1 MLRFALARIAMAIPT
16 LLIVAVAVFV
26 LIRLIPGD
34 PAQLMLG
41 DLANPASL
49 ADLRARLGLDQS
61 WPVQFSIW
69 FSNMLHG
76 DLGKSITTGQ
86 PVLGLVWDRF
96 LVSAQVVLAA
106 VLFASVV
113 AVPAGMIAAW
123 KQNGAPDLLL
133 VGTATLLVS
142 IPTFWGGLL
151 LLLFFGLK
159 LQWLPVVGYVS
170 VSADWKA
177 GLLYL
182 VMPILTLF
190 LHEIGVLM
198 RMARASTLE
207 VLRLDYITHAR
218 AKGLSERAVLMR
230 HAFKN
235 AFGPTWTLI
244 GLVLGNLLG
253 GIAVVETVF
262 TIPGLGRLLVDAIF
276 GRDYPVIQGCLLFVA
291 VVYVVVNLVI
301 DLCYPF
307 FDPRVAA
314 E

>member
-1 MLRFALARIAMAIPT
+1 MLRFALSRIFMAIPT
-16 LLIVAVAVFV
+16 LLIVAVTVFV

-34 PAQLMLG
+34 PAQLLLG
-41 DLANPASL
+41 DLATPVAL
-49 ADLRARLGLDQS
+49 ADLRERLGLDQS
-61 WPVQFSIW
+61 WFTQFGIW
-69 FSNMLHG
+69 FANMLQG
-76 DLGKSITTGQ
+76 DLGSSITTGQ
-86 PVLGLVWDRF
+86 PVLALVWERF
-96 LVSAQVVLAA
+96 LVSGRIVLVA
-106 VLFASVV
+106 VLMASLV

-123 KQNGAPDLLL
+123 KQNKTPDLLL

-142 IPTFWGGLL
+142 IPTFWLGLL
-151 LLLFFGLK
+151 LLIFFGLK
-159 LQWLPVVGYVS
+159 LEWLPVVGYVS
-170 VSADWKA
+170 IASNWKA

-182 VMPILTLF
+182 VMPVLTLF

-218 AKGLSERAVLMR
+218 AKGLSESSVLMNHVFR
-230 HAFKN
+230 N

-276 GRDYPVIQGCLLFVA
+276 SRDYPVIQGCLLFVG
-291 VVYVVVNLVI
+291 VVYVIVNLFI
-301 DLCYPF
+301 DLCYPL

>member
-1 MLRFALARIAMAIPT
+1 MFRFALTRIGMALPT
-16 LLIVAVAVFV
+16 LLIVAVSVFV

-41 DLANPASL
+41 DLATPASL

-61 WPVQFSIW
+61 LPVQFGIWIGNVLTGDFGQSI
-69 FSNMLHG
+69 S
-76 DLGKSITTGQ
+76 SQ
-86 PVLGLVWDRF
+86 QAVLPLILQRF
-96 LVSAQVVLAA
+96 WVSAQIVLVA
-106 VLFASVV
+106 VLLASCV
-113 AVPAGMIAAW
+113 AVPAGVIAAW
-123 KQNGAPDLLL
+123 KQDSALDLGL
-133 VGTATLLVS
+133 VATATLLLSV
-142 IPTFWGGLL
+142 PTFWLGLL

-159 LQWLPVVGYVS
+159 LGWLPVVGYVS
-170 VSADWKA
+170 IAENPLA
-177 GLLYL
+177 GVLYL
-182 VMPILTLF
+182 VMPIMTLF
-190 LHEIGVLM
+190 LHEIGVIL

-218 AKGLSERAVLMR
+218 AKGLSEGAVLWR

-276 GRDYPVIQGCLLFVA
+276 ARDYPVIQGCMLFIA
-291 VVYVVVNLVI
+291 FTYVLVNLVI
-301 DLCYPF
+301 DLCYPV
-307 FDPRVAA
+307 FDPRVTAQ
-314 E
+314 

>member
-1 MLRFALARIAMAIPT
+1 MFRFAAARIAMAIPT
-16 LLIVAVAVFV
+16 LLIVAVSVFV

-34 PAQLMLG
+34 PAQLLLG
-41 DLANPASL
+41 DLATPASL
-49 ADLRARLGLDQS
+49 ADLRARLGLDRS
-61 WPVQFSIW
+61 LPAQFGIW
-69 FSNMLHG
+69 FGHVLQG
-76 DLGKSITTGQ
+76 DLGTSINSGQ
-86 PVLGLVWDRF
+86 DVLSLVTDRF
-96 LVSAQVVLAA
+96 LISGRIVLVAVALAA
-106 VLFASVV
+106 MV
-113 AVPAGMIAAW
+113 AVPAGMVAAW
-123 KQNGAPDLLL
+123 KQNRAPDLLL
-133 VGTATLLVS
+133 VGSATLLVS
-142 IPTFWGGLL
+142 VPTFWLGLL
-151 LLLFFGLK
+151 LLLLFGLK
-159 LQWLPVVGYVS
+159 LGWLPVVGYVGI
-170 VSADWKA
+170 AEDWKN

-182 VMPILTLF
+182 VLPVLTLF

-276 GRDYPVIQGCLLFVA
+276 ARDYPVIQGCLLFVA
-291 VVYVVVNLVI
+291 VIYVVVNLVI

-307 FDPRVAA
+307 FDPRVAV

>member
-1 MLRFALARIAMAIPT
+1 MFRFALTRIGMALPT
-16 LLIVAVAVFV
+16 LLIVAVSVFV

-41 DLANPASL
+41 DLATPASL

-61 WPVQFSIW
+61 LPVQFGIWIGNVVTGDFGQSI
-69 FSNMLHG
+69 S
-76 DLGKSITTGQ
+76 SQ
-86 PVLGLVWDRF
+86 QAVLPLILQRF
-96 LVSAQVVLAA
+96 WVSAQIVLVA
-106 VLFASVV
+106 VLLASCV
-113 AVPAGMIAAW
+113 AVPAGVIAAW
-123 KQNGAPDLLL
+123 KQDSALDLGL
-133 VGTATLLVS
+133 VATATLLLS
-142 IPTFWGGLL
+142 IPTFWLGLL

-159 LQWLPVVGYVS
+159 LEWLPVVGYVS
-170 VSADWKA
+170 IAENPWA
-177 GLLYL
+177 GILYL
-182 VMPILTLF
+182 VMPIMTLF
-190 LHEIGVLM
+190 LHEIGVIL

-218 AKGLSERAVLMR
+218 AKGLSERAVLWR

-276 GRDYPVIQGCLLFVA
+276 ARDYPVIQGCMLFVA
-291 VVYVVVNLVI
+291 FTYVLVNLVI
-301 DLCYPF
+301 DLCYPV
-307 FDPRVAA
+307 FDPRVTAQ
-314 E
+314 

>member
-1 MLRFALARIAMAIPT
+1 MFRFAAARIAMAIPT
-16 LLIVAVAVFV
+16 LLIVAVSVFV

-34 PAQLMLG
+34 PAQLLLG
-41 DLANPASL
+41 DLATPASL
-49 ADLRARLGLDQS
+49 ADLRARLGLDRS
-61 WPVQFSIW
+61 LPAQFGIW
-69 FSNMLHG
+69 FGHVLKG
-76 DLGKSITTGQ
+76 DLGLSINSGQ
-86 PVLGLVWDRF
+86 DVLSLVADRF
-96 LVSAQVVLAA
+96 LISGRIVLVAVALAA
-106 VLFASVV
+106 MV

-133 VGTATLLVS
+133 VGSATLLVS
-142 IPTFWGGLL
+142 IPTFWLGLL
-151 LLLFFGLK
+151 LLLLFGLE
-159 LQWLPVVGYVS
+159 LGWLPVVGYVGI
-170 VSADWKA
+170 AEDWKN

-182 VMPILTLF
+182 ALPVLTLF

-218 AKGLSERAVLMR
+218 AKGLSERAVLVR

-276 GRDYPVIQGCLLFVA
+276 ARDYPVIQGCLLLVA

-301 DLCYPF
+301 DLCYPL
-307 FDPRVAA
+307 FDPRVAV

>member
-1 MLRFALARIAMAIPT
+1 MFRFAAARIAMAIPT

-34 PAQLMLG
+34 PAQLLLG
-41 DLANPASL
+41 DLATPASL
-49 ADLRARLGLDQS
+49 ADLRARLGLDRS
-61 WPVQFSIW
+61 LPAQFGIW
-69 FSNMLHG
+69 FGHVLQG
-76 DLGKSITTGQ
+76 DLGTSINSGQ
-86 PVLGLVWDRF
+86 EVLPLVAERF
-96 LVSAQVVLAA
+96 LISGRIVLVAVALAA
-106 VLFASVV
+106 MV

-123 KQNGAPDLLL
+123 KQNRAPDLLL
-133 VGTATLLVS
+133 VGSATLLVS
-142 IPTFWGGLL
+142 IPTFWLGLL
-151 LLLFFGLK
+151 LLLLFGLK
-159 LQWLPVVGYVS
+159 LGWLPVVGYVGI
-170 VSADWKA
+170 AEDWKN

-182 VMPILTLF
+182 VLPILTLF

-207 VLRLDYITHAR
+207 VLQLDYITHAR

-276 GRDYPVIQGCLLFVA
+276 ARDYPVIQGCLLFVA

-301 DLCYPF
+301 DLCYPL
-307 FDPRVAA
+307 FDPRVAV

>member
-1 MLRFALARIAMAIPT
+1 MAIPT

-34 PAQLMLG
+34 PAQLLLG
-41 DLANPASL
+41 DLATPASL
-49 ADLRARLGLDQS
+49 ADLRARLGLDRS
-61 WPVQFSIW
+61 VMAQFGIW
-69 FSNMLHG
+69 FGHVLQG
-76 DLGKSITTGQ
+76 DLGTSINSGQ
-86 PVLGLVWDRF
+86 EVLPLVAERF
-96 LVSAQVVLAA
+96 LISGRIVLVAVALAA
-106 VLFASVV
+106 MV

-123 KQNGAPDLLL
+123 KQNRAPDLLL
-133 VGTATLLVS
+133 VGSATLLVS
-142 IPTFWGGLL
+142 IPTFWLGLL
-151 LLLFFGLK
+151 LLLLFGLK
-159 LQWLPVVGYVS
+159 LGWLPVVGYVGI
-170 VSADWKA
+170 AEDWKN

-182 VMPILTLF
+182 VLPILTLF

-198 RMARASTLE
+198 RMARASSLE

-218 AKGLSERAVLMR
+218 AKGLSERAVLM
-230 HAFKN
+230 HHVFKN

-276 GRDYPVIQGCLLFVA
+276 ARDYPVIQGCLLFVA

-301 DLCYPF
+301 DLCYPL
-307 FDPRVAA
+307 FDPRVAV

>member
-1 MLRFALARIAMAIPT
+1 MFRFAAARIAMAIPT
-16 LLIVAVAVFV
+16 LLIVAVSVFV

-34 PAQLMLG
+34 PAQLLLG
-41 DLANPASL
+41 DLATPASL
-49 ADLRARLGLDQS
+49 ADLRARLGLDRS
-61 WPVQFSIW
+61 VLAQFGIW
-69 FSNMLHG
+69 FGHVLQG
-76 DLGKSITTGQ
+76 DLGTSINSGQ
-86 PVLGLVWDRF
+86 EVLPLVADRF
-96 LVSAQVVLAA
+96 LISGRIVLVAVAA
-106 VLFASVV
+106 AAMV

-123 KQNGAPDLLL
+123 KQNRAPDLLL
-133 VGTATLLVS
+133 VGSATLLVS
-142 IPTFWGGLL
+142 IPTFWLGLL
-151 LLLFFGLK
+151 LLLLFGLK
-159 LQWLPVVGYVS
+159 LGWLPVVGYVGI
-170 VSADWKA
+170 AEDWKN

-182 VMPILTLF
+182 VLPVLTLF

-276 GRDYPVIQGCLLFVA
+276 ARDYPVIQGCLLFVA
-291 VVYVVVNLVI
+291 VIYVVVNLVI
-301 DLCYPF
+301 DLCYPL
-307 FDPRVAA
+307 FDPRVAV

>member
-61 WPVQFSIW
+61 WTVQFGIW
-69 FSNMLHG
+69 FNNMLHG

-86 PVLGLVWDRF
+86 PVLALVWDRF

-106 VLFASVV
+106 VVFASLV

-123 KQNGAPDLLL
+123 KQNGVPDLLL

-170 VSADWKA
+170 VSSDWKA
-177 GLLYL
+177 GVLYL
-182 VMPILTLF
+182 LMPILTLF

-218 AKGLSERAVLMR
+218 AKGLSERVVLMR

-291 VVYVVVNLVI
+291 VVYVVVNLII

>member
-1 MLRFALARIAMAIPT
+1 MLRFALTRIAMTLPT

-26 LIRLIPGD
+26 MIRLIPGD

-41 DLANPASL
+41 DLADPASL
-49 ADLRARLGLDQS
+49 ADLRARLGLDQP
-61 WPVQFSIW
+61 WLVQFGIW
-69 FSNMLHG
+69 FRNMLHG
-76 DLGKSITTGQ
+76 DLGVSITTGQ
-86 PVLGLVWDRF
+86 HVLGLVWERF

-106 VLFASVV
+106 VLFASLV

-123 KQNGAPDLLL
+123 KQNALPDVML
-133 VGTATLLVS
+133 VGGATLLVS

-151 LLLFFGLK
+151 LLLLFGVK

-170 VSADWKA
+170 ISSDWQA

-182 VMPILTLF
+182 VLPVLTLF
-190 LHEIGVLM
+190 LHEIGVIM

-218 AKGLSERAVLMR
+218 AKGLSERTVLMR

-262 TIPGLGRLLVDAIF
+262 TIPGLGRLLVDSIF

-291 VVYVVVNLVI
+291 AIYVVVNLIV

-307 FDPRVAA
+307 FDPRVTV

>member
-1 MLRFALARIAMAIPT
+1 MLRFALTRIGMAVPT
-16 LLIVAVAVFV
+16 LLIVAVTVFV

-34 PAQLMLG
+34 PASLLLG
-41 DLANPASL
+41 DLATPASL
-49 ADLRARLGLDQS
+49 ADLRERMGLDQ
-61 WPVQFSIW
+61 PLVVQFGIW
-69 FSNMLHG
+69 FGNLLQG
-76 DLGKSITTGQ
+76 DLGQSINTQQ
-86 PVLGLVWDRF
+86 PVLSLILSRF
-96 LVSAQVVLAA
+96 WISAQVVLVA
-106 VLFASVV
+106 VLFASLV
-113 AVPAGMIAAW
+113 AVPAGIVAAW
-123 KQNGAPDLLL
+123 KQDSALDLTL
-133 VGTATLLVS
+133 VAAATLLLS
-142 IPTFWGGLL
+142 IPTFWLGLL

-159 LQWLPVVGYVS
+159 LEWLPVVGYVS
-170 VSADWKA
+170 IGEDAWRGV
-177 GLLYL
+177 LYL

-190 LHEIGVLM
+190 LHEIGVIL

-218 AKGLSERAVLMR
+218 AKGLSERDVLWR

-262 TIPGLGRLLVDAIF
+262 TIPGLGRLLVDSIF
-276 GRDYPVIQGCLLFVA
+276 ARDYPVIQGCLLVIAFT
-291 VVYVVVNLVI
+291 YVIVNLIV
-301 DLCYPF
+301 DLCYPI